1 MDKRTGIQEENT
13 SGKRD
18 RVGIILMVIHALF
31 LLAAIFLVIRI
42 ARIQLTFEPDPRM
55 LPHVKTRS
63 IKTTIEPERG
73 AILAHDGR
81 LLAAS
86 TPMYRLYMDCTV
98 QKKAFAEMKDKAKG
112 RQAEAEWLSKAKEL
126 SKGLAATFKD
136 KTADQYY
143 RSIESGRKNGTQY
156 MKISPTA
163 IDHGT
168 LLELKKLPLFNESGY
183 RGGLI
188 VEKIDTRQYPY
199 DALARR
205 AIGHVRNNSDNGNNN
220 IGIEG
225 KYNYVLHGKE
235 GIEWKKLTDAKNRIP
250 EYDSTSVAVE
260 DGMDIRTTLDI
271 DIQDI
276 ADRALRKRIKENGNI
291 EGGCAIV
298 MDVETGAIRAM
309 TNLKIDKDGEPR
321 EIYNYAI
328 GRSGDPGSVF
338 KLTTLMTL
346 VEDGNVKTLET
357 KVPTHKGLWTYNRK
371 QFKDPYL
378 QKWPDSEISV
388 IDAFK
393 ISSNNIF
400 RQLACD
406 YYGENPDRFIK
417 KLYEYKLAE
426 KYDFD
431 IEGLAVPVIPGPGS
445 ASWSGTALPSIA
457 IGYTV
462 NVTPL
467 HIITF
472 YNAVANKGK
481 MMKPYLVESFEKNGK
496 VKKRFGPTIL
506 NGSIC
511 SKSTADTLTRALKK
525 VTESGTGSALKNAK
539 CKIAG
544 KTGTAQIP
552 FATKGSNGK
561 DMVVYTDSNGNR
573 MHQATFVG
581 FFPADKPQYTL
592 IIVFYSKLSR
602 GNLYGAFGI
611 PAFKTIVDEMYT
623 LNMIED

>member
-1 MDKRTGIQEENT
+1 MKKRTGIQEENT
-13 SGKRD
+13 SGKTD
-18 RVGIILMVIHALF
+18 RVGIILMVIHGF
-31 LLAAIFLVIRI
+31 FMVAAILLFIRI
-42 ARIQLTFEPDPRM
+42 VRIQLTFEPDPRM
-55 LPHVKTRS
+55 ISAVKAKSTK
-63 IKTTIEPERG
+63 KTVEPERG
-73 AILAHDGR
+73 SILAHDGR

-86 TPMYRLYMDCTV
+86 TPMYQLYMDCTV
-98 QKKAFAEMKDKAKG
+98 QKKAFEEMSDRQEG
-112 RQAEAEWLSKAKEL
+112 RKKESEWLAKAREL
-126 SKGLAATFKD
+126 SKGLASTFRD
-136 KTADQYY
+136 KSADEYY
-143 RSIESGRKNGTQY
+143 RCISNGRKNGVKY
-156 MKISPTA
+156 MKIGKD

-168 LLELKKLPLFNESGY
+168 LQELKKLPLFNESGY
-183 RGGLI
+183 KGGLI
-188 VEKIDTRQYPY
+188 VTKIDTRQYPY
-199 DALARR
+199 GALARR
-205 AIGHVRNNSDNGNNN
+205 AIGHVRNNSEGNGS

-235 GIEWKKLTDAKNRIP
+235 GIEWKKLTDARQRIP
-250 EYDSTSVAVE
+250 EYDSTSVEVE
-260 DGMDIRTTLDI
+260 NGMDIRTTLDI

-298 MDVETGAIRAM
+298 MDVKTGAIRAM

-346 VEDGNVKTLET
+346 VEDGHVESLET
-357 KVPTHKGLWTYNRK
+357 MVPTYGGNWKYNKTNFHDDYLVKWRD
-371 QFKDPYL
+371 KD
-378 QKWPDSEISV
+378 ISI

-400 RQLACD
+400 RQLACE
-406 YYGENPDRFIK
+406 YYEKDPDRFVK

-431 IEGLAVPVIPGPGS
+431 LEGLANPVIPRPGS
-445 ASWSGTALPSIA
+445 TAWSGTALPSIA

-472 YNAVANKGK
+472 YNAVANRGK
-481 MMKPYLVESFEKNGK
+481 MMKPYLVESFEENGK
-496 VKKRFGPTIL
+496 VKKRFNPTIL

-525 VTESGTGSALKNAK
+525 VTESGTGSALKNAR

-552 FATKGSNGK
+552 FTIKGSNGK
-561 DMVVYTDSNGNR
+561 DRVVYKDKDGNR

-581 FFPADKPQYTL
+581 FFPADNPQYTA
-592 IIVFYSKLSR
+592 IIVFYSKLSCS
-602 GNLYGAFGI
+602 NLYGAFGI
-611 PAFKTIVDEMYT
+611 PAFKTIVDEMYA